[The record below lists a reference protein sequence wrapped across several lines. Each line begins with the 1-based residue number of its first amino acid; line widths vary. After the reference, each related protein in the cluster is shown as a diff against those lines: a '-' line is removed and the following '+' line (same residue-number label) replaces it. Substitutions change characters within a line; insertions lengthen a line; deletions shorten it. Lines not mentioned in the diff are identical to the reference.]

1 MEDSIVL
8 ILSSDPKKSDFGTGF
23 IIARDNDYSYLLT
36 CAHVLEQI
44 NGMPPTTENKLKIS
58 GLADTKVEIVKQGS
72 SDGIDIALL
81 KVAGLFDKPF
91 FDQFRLGQKNA
102 DIKVTGWGLFDSN
115 THSKRPL
122 VGKLS
127 NRNERA
133 ANDQDYPFWD
143 FTIRDDDFCKL
154 KGGYSGSPL
163 YDSSGRV
170 LGIVS
175 HMLTGEMGH
184 AFCISNLIRLYPDIE
199 TILPNFKKQI
209 ENAHKTSSLS
219 DIRTR
224 LMNRNKEI
232 ATVFLKL
239 RERLNRM
246 EKEDMD
252 DESEFILQTC
262 ERFLNGEMDAPTF
275 IQSCF
280 PSETSITSNNLKPDY
295 KFLAES
301 LKNGHVCLCLGA
313 ELPKLFDPNLNS
325 AQDLVQ
331 KIENLTGFEHKNA
344 NELAAVCEYAQ
355 LRSTHSPR
363 HRVVNELKQL
373 VTPNYQPNIELYEL
387 LLRLEKP
394 FLVIATGFDTLLEQ
408 RLRNSGHSFV
418 SIVINK
424 DANEVDQRYLLK
436 GFNTRQNE
444 IPSCCSGDKFSSLQ
458 LMENGYS
465 LIFYL
470 RGYPDEAQD
479 NLLLSE
485 RDYFNQAKELL
496 NKSYPDYLSRKLKS
510 KDLWFLGFQPNSWET
525 RLIAKVLQHQRGG
538 DNNSTKP
545 LVIQANPDS
554 FAKLFWEDMK
564 CSHFPDL
571 TVTDFVAKIGAFI

>member
-1 MEDSIVL
+1 MENSIVL
-8 ILSSDPKKSDFGTGF
+8 ILSSDPNISDFGTGF

-44 NGMPPTTENKLKIS
+44 NGMPPTKENKLKIS
-58 GLADTKVEIVKQGS
+58 GLDKPVEIVKQGC
-72 SDGIDIALL
+72 SDGNDIALL
-81 KVAGLFDKPF
+81 KVAGLFDKPLF
-91 FDQFRLGQKNA
+91 EQFMLGQEKA
-102 DIKVTGWGLFDSN
+102 DIEVNGYSLLE
-115 THSKRPL
+115 SKKRIKRTL
-122 VGKLS
+122 KGKLS
-127 NRNERA
+127 KRA
-133 ANDQDYPFWD
+133 ILDINDQEYPFWD
-143 FTIRDDDFCKL
+143 IAIQDDDFSKL
-154 KGGYSGSPL
+154 EGGYSGSPL
-163 YDSSGRV
+163 YNSSGRV
-170 LGIVS
+170 LGVVS
-175 HMLTGEMGH
+175 HKRTGEMGH
-184 AFCISNLIRLYPDIE
+184 AFCISNLKTLYPDIE
-199 TILPNFKKQI
+199 KIAPNFNRLNENARISQVRTGLLGRMQEISKIDLFSLGKRLNQI
-209 ENAHKTSSLS
+209 E
-219 DIRTR
+219 
-224 LMNRNKEI
+224 KEGI
-232 ATVFLKL
+232 DDKS
-239 RERLNRM
+239 
-246 EKEDMD
+246 EK
-252 DESEFILQTC
+252 ILQMC
-262 ERFLNGEMDAPTF
+262 ESFLNTIIDADVFTDFCQSFETPIPTA
-275 IQSCF
+275 I
-280 PSETSITSNNLKPDY
+280 NNQPNYPELVDSFK
-295 KFLAES
+295 K
-301 LKNGHVCLCLGA
+301 GRVCICLGA

-355 LRSTHSPR
+355 LRSTDSPR
-363 HRVVNELKQL
+363 HRVVDELKQL

-424 DANEVDQRYLLK
+424 DANEEDQRYLLK

-458 LMENGYS
+458 LMENGFS
-465 LIFYL
+465 LIFYT

-496 NKSYPDYLSRKLKS
+496 NKSYPAYLSTKLKS